1 MPTPSDVTLS
11 LRIPADLKSRLER
24 ASVRTHRSRAYLTIA
39 ALQRYLTDVER
50 DEVKT
55 GTPSKYDIAKRYSG
69 VGAKLLG
76 RGRSAAEID
85 AMIRDQRGDE
95 EIACWHCESLS
106 RFKYSDLSD

>member
-11 LRIPADLKSRLER
+11 LRVPSELKSRLER

-39 ALQRYLTDVER
+39 ALQKYLTDVER
-50 DEVKT
+50 DEVRTAK
-55 GTPSKYDIAKRYSG
+55 PSTYDIAKRYSG

-85 AMIRDQRGDE
+85 SMIRDQRGDE
-95 EIACWHCESLS
+95 
-106 RFKYSDLSD
+106 